1 MAVLLYKR
9 RMIDAAADVN
19 LLFMLRFYSTFVS

>member
-9 RMIDAAADVN
+9 SVTDAAADVH
-19 LLFMLRFYSTFVS
+19 LLFMLWFYSIFVS